1 MRPIH
6 IFSRQC
12 FSSPNQNLQ
21 NRNRPEWFFR
31 GRCWKNLIATIGVG
45 VDITVFYDYAKGK
58 MGYLPDLVGS
68 NQEWYDDVK
77 IRKLKMGLFCCG
89 TEASSFLALL
99 DHIMS
104 LNLSDDAIVYIV
116 EDDYLHRPGWCK
128 ALREAFELPIDYVSL
143 YDHADKYME
152 GYSELKSKIYV
163 TESAHWRST
172 PSTCNTYACLMRTLR
187 EDIDTHRF
195 FSRNHNG
202 GVSQDHNKFVE
213 LARLG
218 RRLIT
223 PMPGFSTHCEA
234 GLLSPLVDW
243 SKI

>member
-1 MRPIH
+1 MIEVFYRT
-6 IFSRQC
+6 C
-12 FSSPNQNLQ
+12 FYSTNQELS
-21 NRNRPEWFFR
+21 NRNRPEWFDKAKCLRNILFDSW
-31 GRCWKNLIATIGVG
+31 GYK
-45 VDITVFYDYAKGK
+45 DINFTQIYDEHFGKLGNPSDDTV
-58 MGYLPDLVGS
+58 VI
-68 NQEWYDDVK
+68 N
-77 IRKLKMGLFCCG
+77 CG
-89 TEASSFLALL
+89 TEASSFLATL
-99 DHIMS
+99 DIIMS
-104 LNLSDDAIVYIV
+104 RNLPDDTIVYIV
-116 EDDYLHRPGWCK
+116 EDDYLHREGWQQ

-152 GYSELKSKIYV
+152 DYSELKSKIYV

-218 RRLIT
+218 RRLIS

-234 GLLSPLVDW
+234 GLLSPRVDW
-243 SKI
+243 GKI